1 MFLRKTPRKKD
12 GKTHDYWSVVENK
25 RVACG
30 RVVQRHVLYLG
41 EINSTQAA
49 VWRKAI
55 EVLDDDVGHPRTM
68 ALFPEDRC
76 AGIAP
81 DASIVQLRLSDMRL
95 CRPRQWGAC
104 WLAGQLWQAL
114 QLDRFWADHLP
125 PSRKGTRWDQVL
137 QVLVSYRLIAP
148 GSEWKLHRDWF
159 GRSAMADLLGADFGL
174 AESHKLYACHDFLL
188 QHKDALFSHL
198 TARWRDLFN
207 ANFDVLLYDLTST
220 YFEINASDVAG
231 GDKRRHGYSRD
242 KRPDCPQVVIAL
254 VVTPDGLPLAYE
266 VLPGNTADCTT
277 LRMFLARIEQ
287 QYGRARRIWVM
298 DRGIPTEAVLAEMR
312 ASDPP
317 VQYLVGTPKG
327 RLSRVEKQ
335 LLAKPWQEARPGVS
349 VKLLD
354 EDGELY
360 VFAESAARVSKERA
374 MRRRQLKWLWKRLRE
389 LAAMEVPREEM
400 LMKLGAARARAP
412 TAWRLVDIEM
422 DKESAM
428 FIYALNRLKL
438 RRIRQREGRYLL
450 RTNLTENDPAL
461 LWQYLHAARCCR
473 TGVQGPEGRPGDTA
487 SLPSGSTQGRS
498 SYLHCVFGLLPADHV
513 AASPACPG
521 TWADRAECSREVRS
535 RSDDRRSSADHRRTR
550 AAAHSLHP
558 AGAGTQAPDPAAQA
572 QFAAAAT
579 TADHLPH
586 GFQTPRVVQTFPTNP
601 LIGNGRETENTP
613 IREDGLT
620 VLPLTGL
627 AATAPSIAAASE
639 HRSSAVV
646 HAFQREHPCPSTGA
660 CPGYVKDH
668 IHPLARLRG
677 FASLMHRF
685 QPRSL

>member
-1 MFLRKTPRKKD
+1 MFLRKIQRKKD
-12 GKTHDYWSVVENK
+12 GKTHEYWSVVENK
-25 RVACG
+25 RVAGG

-41 EINSTQAA
+41 EINSSQAA

-55 EVLDDDVGHPRTM
+55 AVLDEDAGHSRTM

-81 DASIVQLRLSDMRL
+81 DASVVQLRLSEMRL

-114 QLDRFWADHLP
+114 QLDRFWAERLP
-125 PSRKGTRWDQVL
+125 PSRKGTQWDQVL
-137 QVLVSYRLIAP
+137 QVLVAYRLIAP

-159 GRSAMADLLGADFGL
+159 GKSAMADLLGADFGL
-174 AESHKLYACHDFLL
+174 AEAHKLYACHDLLL

-198 TARWRDLFN
+198 MTRWRDLFN

-220 YFEINASDVAG
+220 YFEINASDVAE

-277 LRMFLARIEQ
+277 LRMFLARIER
-287 QYGRARRIWVM
+287 QYGRARRVWVM

-312 ASDPP
+312 GSDPP

-327 RLSRVEKQ
+327 RLSRLEKQ

-349 VKLLD
+349 VKLLA
-354 EDGELY
+354 EDDELY
-360 VFAESAARVSKERA
+360 VYAESVDRVSKERA
-374 MRRRQLKWLWKRLRE
+374 MRKRQLKWLWKRLRD

-422 DKESAM
+422 DKASSM
-428 FIYALNRLKL
+428 FIYTLNRQKL
-438 RRIRQREGRYLL
+438 RQIRRREGRYLL

-461 LWQYLHAARCCR
+461 LWQYYTQLVAVEEAFKNLKGDLAIRPIFHQDEHRVEAHIFIAFLAYCLQITLQRRLHALAPGLTARSALEKFAA
-473 TGVQGPEGRPGDTA
+473 VQMIDVHLPTTDGRELVMTRYTQPEPELQLLIQQLKL
-487 SLPSGSTQGRS
+487 SLPPQ
-498 SYLHCVFGLLPADHV
+498 P
-513 AASPACPG
+513 P
-521 TWADRAECSREVRS
+521 
-535 RSDDRRSSADHRRTR
+535 
-550 AAAHSLHP
+550 
-558 AGAGTQAPDPAAQA
+558 
-572 QFAAAAT
+572 
-579 TADHLPH
+579 
-586 GFQTPRVVQTFPTNP
+586 PR
-601 LIGNGRETENTP
+601 
-613 IREDGLT
+613 
-620 VLPLTGL
+620 
-627 AATAPSIAAASE
+627 IAAG
-639 HRSSAVV
+639 RL
-646 HAFQREHPCPSTGA
+646 PN
-660 CPGYVKDH
+660 
-668 IHPLARLRG
+668 HPL
-677 FASLMHRF
+677 
-685 QPRSL
+685 